1 MKYDIIVV
9 GGGSAGWMS
18 AATLIKEFP
27 DKKIALIE
35 SPEIATVGVGESTIG
50 PIRNWATFLELEDK
64 TFLKH
69 TDGTY
74 KLSIQF
80 TDFYKKGETF
90 HYPFG
95 VPFTEDT
102 LDGLNDWWF
111 KKFFYPE
118 TPYTDY
124 VDCYYPQMALVNQ
137 NKLSINSDAQFEDFY
152 FFQDSAF
159 HFDATKFGL
168 WLRDNYCL
176 PRGVVH
182 IKEHID
188 EIKQNEDGI
197 ESLNELHRADLFID
211 CTGFASVLLGKTL
224 KVPFESMSDILPN
237 NTAWA
242 TRLPYTNKREQLV
255 TYTDCK
261 AVENGWIW
269 NIPLWSRI
277 GTGYVY
283 SDNFIDDDAAL
294 KQFQKHLGTDEAD
307 FKKIKM
313 RIGIHERLWEKNV
326 VAIGLSAGFVEPL
339 ESNGLFTVHEF
350 LRELLRELKRDK
362 ISQWE
367 RDSFNYRAKWHFKG
381 FAEFVALHYT
391 LSHRD
396 DTEYWRSIRDKNWL
410 DKKGEAGAWGKLA
423 AAKLHEHSFRQTGGI
438 HCIATGMHCSPTE
451 MTEAQWQFLTN
462 ETLLAKQW
470 EPFIAKMNKRKG
482 IWKHAADQA
491 ENTYDFLKRYIYK
504 DDPEHLAQE
513 YDFFGVNNPRVYD
526 KQKSQKNT

>member
-35 SPEIATVGVGESTIG
+35 SPEIATVGVGESTIQQ
-50 PIRNWATFLELEDK
+50 IRYWATFLEIEDK
-64 TFLKH
+64 SFLRY

-80 TDFYKKGETF
+80 TDWYKKGETF

-95 VPFTEDT
+95 TPILENTSNGF
-102 LDGLNDWWF
+102 NDWWH
-111 KKFFYPE
+111 KKGIYPE

-124 VDCYYPQMALVNQ
+124 ADCYYPQMALVNQ
-137 NKLSINSDAQFEDFY
+137 NKLSINSDGQFEDFY
-152 FFQDSAF
+152 FFKDTAF

-176 PRGVVH
+176 PKGVVH

-188 EIKQNEDGI
+188 EIKQDKLGI
-197 ESLNELHRADLFID
+197 KSLNGKHEAELYID

-224 KVPFESMSDILPN
+224 KVPFESYSDLLPN

-242 TRLPYTNKREQLV
+242 TRIPYKNKREQIV

-269 NIPLWSRI
+269 TIPLWSRI

-283 SDNFIDDDAAL
+283 SDKFIDDDTAL
-294 KQFQKHLGTDEAD
+294 KQFQKHLGTEEAD

-313 RIGIHERLWEKNV
+313 RIGLHERVWEKNV
-326 VAIGLSAGFVEPL
+326 VAIGLSSGFIEPL
-339 ESNGLFTVHEF
+339 ESNGLYTVHEF
-350 LRELLRELKRDK
+350 LRQLIRDLKRDK
-362 ISQWE
+362 ISQWDRE
-367 RDSFNYRAKWHFKG
+367 NFNHRCKKKFRG

-396 DTEYWRSIRDKNWL
+396 DTEYWKHIQNKNWL
-410 DKKGEAGAWGKLA
+410 VEGNVDMFRLA
-423 AAKLHEHSFRQTGGI
+423 DARRLIHNFMEVGGI
-438 HCIATGMHCSPTE
+438 HAIAAGMHYSPTE
-451 MTEAQWQFLTN
+451 LSEIMWSSLKKSKM
-462 ETLLAKQW
+462 LAREW
-470 EPFIAKMNKRKG
+470 EPFIANLNERKNR
-482 IWKHAADQA
+482 WKLEADKA
-491 ENTYDFLKRYIYK
+491 ENTYDFLKRYIYDEIK
-504 DDPEHLAQE
+504 SDTQ
-513 YDFFGVNNPRVYD
+513 NNCI
-526 KQKSQKNT
+526 

>member
-1 MKYDIIVV
+1 MYDIMIV

-35 SPEIATVGVGESTIG
+35 SPEIATVGVGESTIQQ
-50 PIRNWATFLELEDK
+50 IRHWATYLEIEDK
-64 TFLKH
+64 SFLRY

-95 VPFTEDT
+95 QPIFKNTSN
-102 LDGLNDWWF
+102 GFNDWWH
-111 KKFFYPE
+111 KKGIYPE

-124 VDCYYPQMALVNQ
+124 ADCYWPPMALVNQ
-137 NKLSINSDAQFEDFY
+137 NKLSMNENGQFDNFY
-152 FFQDSAF
+152 FFADTAF

-168 WLRDNYCL
+168 WLRDFYCL
-176 PRGVVH
+176 PKGVVH

-188 EIKQNEDGI
+188 TIEQNENGI
-197 ESLNELHRADLFID
+197 KSLNEKHKANLYID
-211 CTGFASVLLGKTL
+211 CTGFASILLGKTL
-224 KVPFESMSDILPN
+224 KVPFESYSDLLPN

-242 TRLPYTNKREQLV
+242 TRIPYKNKKEEIV
-255 TYTDCK
+255 PYTDCK

-269 NIPLWSRI
+269 TIPLWSRI

-283 SDNFIDDDAAL
+283 SDNFIDDDGAL
-294 KQFQKHLGTDEAD
+294 KQFQKHLGTDEAE

-313 RIGIHERLWEKNV
+313 RIGLHERLWEKNV
-326 VAIGLSAGFVEPL
+326 VAIGLSSGFIDPL

-350 LRELLRELKRDK
+350 LRQLIRELKRDK

-367 RDSFNYRAKWHFKG
+367 RDNFTYRCKYTFRR
-381 FAEFVALHYT
+381 FAEFVALHYA

-396 DTEYWRSIRDKNWL
+396 DTEYWRNIQNKNWL
-410 DKKGEAGAWGKLA
+410 VKENGEMWKLA
-423 AAKLHEHSFRQTGGI
+423 NASAEAYDFTHIGGI
-438 HCIATGMHCSPTE
+438 HAIAAGMHYSPTDLSE
-451 MTEAQWQFLTN
+451 IMWLNLKNKDMLTKEWTPLIEN
-462 ETLLAKQW
+462 LNQRK
-470 EPFIAKMNKRKG
+470 NK
-482 IWKHAADQA
+482 WKDAATQA
-491 ENTYDFLKRYIYK
+491 ENSYDFLKRYIY
-504 DDPEHLAQE
+504 
-513 YDFFGVNNPRVYD
+513 N
-526 KQKSQKNT
+526 